1 MADFKISGRMTV
13 ENIQEQFKN
22 EFKGSLRLY
31 DGNTFADPKATL
43 ASIRKGDAKG
53 NEFSISPLM
62 FVGTFEDLMMENY
75 GIKVQVASLDNT
87 QLIHNQTELKL
98 VKNSKGNII

>member
-1 MADFKISGRMTV
+1 
-13 ENIQEQFKN
+13 
-22 EFKGSLRLY
+22 
-31 DGNTFADPKATL
+31 
-43 ASIRKGDAKG
+43 
-53 NEFSISPLM
+53 M
-62 FVGTFEDLMMENY
+62 FVGTFEDLMIENY